1 MQDELARRR
10 AIGRSY
16 SDKSV
21 LGAKIKCGDSG
32 CRYGEK
38 DWHSTDSYKSR
49 VWQCNGKHSAAFNT
63 LIANKEPY
71 ITACKAA
78 MLTFT
83 DTTVIEAE
91 MHELLRE
98 MEDVADLT
106 KKCIDENST
115 TALDQDEYAKR
126 YNSYVGR
133 YENAKVQYGELAAL
147 RKEKQIRA
155 STLTDS

>member
-1 MQDELARRR
+1 
-10 AIGRSY
+10 
-16 SDKSV
+16 
-21 LGAKIKCGDSG
+21 
-32 CRYGEK
+32 
-38 DWHSTDSYKSR
+38 
-49 VWQCNGKHSAAFNT
+49 
-63 LIANKEPY
+63 
-71 ITACKAA
+71 

-98 MEDVADLT
+98 MKGVADLT

-155 STLTDS
+155 SALTDS

>member
-1 MQDELARRR
+1 
-10 AIGRSY
+10 
-16 SDKSV
+16 
-21 LGAKIKCGDSG
+21 
-32 CRYGEK
+32 
-38 DWHSTDSYKSR
+38 
-49 VWQCNGKHSAAFNT
+49 
-63 LIANKEPY
+63 
-71 ITACKAA
+71 

-98 MEDVADLT
+98 MEGVADLT

-155 STLTDS
+155 SALTDS